1 MTKEDIK
8 LYEKYDKE
16 LKQIQKAMEEH
27 DKQYKKILEEIKN
40 GKRKRIYNR

>member
-1 MTKEDIK
+1 MNKEEMK

-16 LKQIQKAMEEH
+16 LKQIQKVMKEN
-27 DKQYKKILEEIKN
+27 DKKILEETKN

>member
-1 MTKEDIK
+1 MSKEDMR

-16 LKQIQKAMEEH
+16 LKQMQKVMKENN
-27 DKQYKKILEEIKN
+27 KKLEEIKD

>member
-1 MTKEDIK
+1 MTKEDMK
-8 LYEKYDKE
+8 LYEQYDKE
-16 LKQIQKAMEEH
+16 LKQIKKTMEEH

>member
-8 LYEKYDKE
+8 SYEQYDKE
-16 LKQIQKAMEEH
+16 LKQIQKTMKEH

>member
-1 MTKEDIK
+1 MTNEERK
-8 LYEKYDKE
+8 LYEQYDKE
-16 LKQIQKAMEEH
+16 LKQIQKTMEEH